1 MALEAV
7 VTWKG
12 MKANYWKVISSV
24 VNYIKGDTTVTM
36 GLYLSAA
43 SRAESTNNVL
53 KTESVTLKGIDF
65 EREKLYPALKSIKQ
79 SLWVHAKD
87 V

>member
-7 VTWKG
+7 VNWKG
-12 MKANYWKVISSV
+12 MRANYWKVISSIS
-24 VNYIKGDTTVTM
+24 NYIKGDTTVTM
-36 GLYLSAA
+36 GLYLNAA
-43 SRAESTNNVL
+43 SRAESTDNVL

-65 EREKLYPALKSIKQ
+65 QREKLYPALKGIKQ
-79 SLWVHAKD
+79 SIWVHAKD